1 MLPPF
6 VSIAAP
12 TWKLLYGA
20 YARLAAARAAS
31 ITVSASKVAPS
42 HQLKGR
48 RSDEDPDHGPHDHLV
63 DVMEST
69 FDTALAD
76 EEGHEERDHGD
87 EPGVRASATL
97 DGDEAH
103 GDPPCG
109 GDRRVSRGHPSGEG
123 VRGMGQRLAEQ
134 DDEHDNPQRDERE
147 VGWLAPYG
155 LQGRQRERPQ
165 VIRQDE
171 ITDEYGPHARDQYG
185 SRRDVLGELG
195 QWMVLPGGKVDHEFH
210 GRVEKLGHEH
220 EQDGQDE
227 DRQL

>member
-63 DVMEST
+63 DVMEPA
-69 FDTALAD
+69 FDTALAN
-76 EEGHEERDHGD
+76 EKGHEERDHGD
-87 EPGVRASATL
+87 ESGVRASASL
-97 DGDEAH
+97 DGDEAY
-103 GDPPCG
+103 GDPSRE
-109 GDRRVSRGHPSGEG
+109 GDRRVSRRHPPGEG
-123 VRGMGQRLAEQ
+123 VRGMGQRFAEQ
-134 DDEHDNPQRDERE
+134 DDEHYNPQRDERE
-147 VGWLAPYG
+147 VGRLAPYG

-171 ITDEYGPHARDQYG
+171 ITDEYGSHTRDQDG
-185 SRRDVLGELG
+185 PGRDV
-195 QWMVLPGGKVDHEFH
+195 
-210 GRVEKLGHEH
+210 
-220 EQDGQDE
+220 
-227 DRQL
+227 